1 MQFGQLD
8 RLYSSFLLAGFL
20 DPNVIW
26 ERALAE
32 LETRRNYLALATL
45 ECQLWKSAL
54 DAGFGSPFRERPR
67 WVGFLQRKKATPRH
81 QQGRRKSGSFGRKVV
96 KCADAAFP
104 VPSFPQLLAMDT
116 HSGWPGQPHPARFP
130 VCRRTA
136 PLRWNRPTP
145 SWTQL
150 LRRSPGSRNRNSPCP
165 RNAGALPP
173 RIRDLVP
180 G

>member
-54 DAGFGSPFRERPR
+54 DAGFGSPFPERPR
-67 WVGFLQRKKATPRH
+67 RVGFSAERATPRH
-81 QQGRRKSGSFGRKVV
+81 QQGRRKSGPFGRKVV
-96 KCADAAFP
+96 KCGDAASL
-104 VPSFPQLLAMDT
+104 VPSFPQPLAMDT
-116 HSGWPGQPHPARFP
+116 RSRWRGQPHPARFP

-136 PLRWNRPTP
+136 LLPWNPLMP
-145 SWTQL
+145 SWRQL
-150 LRRSPGSRNRNSPCP
+150 LRRS
-165 RNAGALPP
+165 L
-173 RIRDLVP
+173 
-180 G
+180 